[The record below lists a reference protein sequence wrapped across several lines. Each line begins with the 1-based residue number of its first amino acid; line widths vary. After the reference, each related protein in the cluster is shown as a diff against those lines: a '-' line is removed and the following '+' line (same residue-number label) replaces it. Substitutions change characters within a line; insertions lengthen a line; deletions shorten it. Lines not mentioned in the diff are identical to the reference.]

1 MRAFSEDF
9 DTGLCSETRKG
20 ICSAVWIVLM
30 TAIVEF
36 TRRGARVTS
45 GMGGRSNMLD
55 LRVCLQYIDH
65 EVVGV
70 GVENVGETGIWGGSM

>member
-1 MRAFSEDF
+1 
-9 DTGLCSETRKG
+9 
-20 ICSAVWIVLM
+20 M

-36 TRRGARVTS
+36 TRRGARVTR
-45 GMGGRSNMLD
+45 GMGGRSKMLD
-55 LRVCLQYIDH
+55 LRVRLHYINH